1 MSPQKGHKMS
11 QTPHGI
17 KNPIN
22 KVPMIDSPKDW
33 GEIHDYIERFT
44 TEDGG
49 VRAFVIVIAGMVWN
63 LAHEQVEDLIETE
76 NMLYRKLNPTK

>member
-1 MSPQKGHKMS
+1 MS
-11 QTPHGI
+11 QTPHGV

-44 TEDGG
+44 TED
-49 VRAFVIVIAGMVWN
+49 RAFATVIAGMVWN
-63 LAHEQVEDLIETE
+63 LAHEQVEELIKTE
-76 NMLYRKLNPTK
+76 NKFFDRLHIGDDIQQELDE

>member
-44 TEDGG
+44 TED
-49 VRAFVIVIAGMVWN
+49 RAFATVIAGMVWN